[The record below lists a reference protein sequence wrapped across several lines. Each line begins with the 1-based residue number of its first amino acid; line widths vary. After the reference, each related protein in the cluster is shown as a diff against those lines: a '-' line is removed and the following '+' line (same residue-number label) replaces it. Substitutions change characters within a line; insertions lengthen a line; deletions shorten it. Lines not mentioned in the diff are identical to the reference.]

1 MPTHSSQT
9 CLKRVAPRW
18 ATVVA
23 AEAAPFDLG
32 RVKVLAVAKGVI
44 ARLAVNRTSLAKS
57 EANELLNRLGIA
69 MECWWAIRDPDEISS
84 VVTSILN
91 ASLLTLYRMPEVP
104 RGQAAKALLDRF
116 GRVPLAAAAESV
128 PESATASSGWLH
140 LELLAGWDPVDAAT
154 RLQQLAQ
161 KFASE
166 GPDRSDYNLA
176 CVRSIFLLIDPAKTA
191 PLRETA
197 LEVGRLLKTSIE
209 DPWWCAL
216 DPDLEPLRALA
227 RAGADDVVVQT
238 LRGIGVL
245 A

>member
-1 MPTHSSQT
+1 MMVS
-9 CLKRVAPRW
+9 
-18 ATVVA
+18 

-32 RVKVLAVAKGVI
+32 RVKVLAVTKGVI
-44 ARLAVNRTSLAKS
+44 ARLAMNRTSLAER
-57 EANELLNRLGIA
+57 EANELLNRLGFA
-69 MECWWAIRDPDEISS
+69 MECWWAIRDPDEISL
-84 VVTSILN
+84 VVADVLN
-91 ASLLTLYRMPEVP
+91 ATLLTLYRMPELP
-104 RGQAAKALLDRF
+104 RGQAANALLDRF
-116 GRVPLAAAAESV
+116 GRVPSDAAVESV
-128 PESATASSGWLH
+128 PESAAASLGWLH

-154 RLQQLAQ
+154 RLKQLAQ

-197 LEVGRLLKTSIE
+197 LEVWRLLKTSTF

-216 DPDLEPLRALA
+216 DPDFEPLRALA
-227 RAGADDVVVQT
+227 REGADDVVVQA

-245 A
+245 D